1 MRPGARWERYELV
14 TACALYLDPQGS
26 RKNDIEIMM
35 DITGRT
41 EDSITMRWDNFASM
55 DLALVERGRKGL
67 THPGRPATDVWNEFQ
82 ENPDRMFAE
91 ADEYFRKHGIVRGTI
106 DFDWDDLALVNAVK
120 PGYNREAIVKV
131 RVNQD
136 SLRRAVLN
144 YTGGRCCVTGIS
156 ERQLLRVSHIVPW
169 SESETDEQ
177 RTDIHNVLCLNPF
190 HDALFDR
197 HLMTVD
203 RDHTVHYAPR
213 LEESLGR
220 DVFDILCRRYDSI
233 SVKKRFEPG
242 ESYLEI
248 HNRRFEEMNKVKL

>member
-1 MRPGARWERYELV
+1 M

-26 RKNDIEIMM
+26 RRNDIKIMM

-67 THPGRPATDVWNEFQ
+67 THPGKPAMYVWNEFQ
-82 ENPDRMFAE
+82 DNPDRMFSE
-91 ADEYFRKHGIVRGTI
+91 ADGYFRERGIIREEIGV
-106 DFDWDDLALVNAVK
+106 DEEDLALVNALS
-120 PGYNREAIVKV
+120 PGYNREAVVKV

-144 YTGGRCCVTGIS
+144 YTGGKCCMTGIS

-213 LEESLGR
+213 LKESLGR
-220 DVFDILCRRYDSI
+220 DVFDTLCRRYDSI
-233 SVKKRFEPG
+233 SVKKRLEPN
-242 ESYLEI
+242 ESYLAA

>member
-1 MRPGARWERYELV
+1 MRPGERWKRYELV
-14 TACALYLDPQGS
+14 TACALYLNPQGS
-26 RKNDIEIMM
+26 KKNDIKIMM
-35 DITGRT
+35 DITERT

-67 THPGRPATDVWNEFQ
+67 THPGKPAIDVWNEFQ
-82 ENPDRMFAE
+82 ENPDQMFTE
-91 ADEYFRKHGIVRGTI
+91 ADGYFREHGIVREGI
-106 DFDWDDLALVNAVK
+106 NLDNEDLAFVSALK
-120 PGYNREAIVKV
+120 PGYNREAVVKV

-144 YTGGRCCVTGIS
+144 YTGGKCCMTGIS

-203 RDHTVHYAPR
+203 CNHTVHYAPC
-213 LEESLGR
+213 LKESLGH
-220 DVFDILCRRYDSI
+220 DVFEMFCRKYDSI
-233 SVKKRFEPG
+233 SVKKRFEPD
-242 ESYLEI
+242 ESYLAV
-248 HNRRFEEMNKVKL
+248 HNRHFEEVNRVKI